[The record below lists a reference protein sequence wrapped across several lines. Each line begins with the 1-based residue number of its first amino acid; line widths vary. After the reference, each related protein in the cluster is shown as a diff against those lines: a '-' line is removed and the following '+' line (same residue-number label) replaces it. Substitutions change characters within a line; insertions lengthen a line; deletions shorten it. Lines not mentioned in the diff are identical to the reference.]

1 MNNRAKNLK
10 AILSLL
16 FLALCL
22 GNLSFAA
29 LWIPQLLGL
38 TNAEILV
45 SETLATSSILLFF
58 VMISLIFYFAIYSIL
73 FEGASS

>member
-1 MNNRAKNLK
+1 MNNRTQNLK

-22 GNLSFAA
+22 GNLSFTP